1 MSIEKTELKMLLAR
15 NFCEEMEKS
24 QVKARASI
32 KEYKGE
38 ARAFLK
44 AEKMLNEQ
52 TQKTKQKIMDGKVE
66 ADLTD
71 PIQLAKF
78 VVGEMMSLAGEI
90 HNLGNGAITSGI
102 RAEGSVSAWEDAAK
116 LLQDTYEE
124 ERRKLEAF
132 RAAMAEHR
140 VRDVGGDLVIEDAVG
155 DNEQRVGGGP
165 PPPRAVGTHPGLS
178 LKALR
183 EQATESQRQSGVGPE
198 EIQTA
203 EKKPK
208 KKLKGAVKAAK
219 KMRSM
224 KRGENGASD
233 S

>member
-71 PIQLAKF
+71 PMQLAKF

-155 DNEQRVGGGP
+155 DNEQRAGGGP
-165 PPPRAVGTHPGLS
+165 PPPRAVGTHPGLT

-183 EQATESQRQSGVGPE
+183 EAGQQAEKEAAAVK
-198 EIQTA
+198 
-203 EKKPK
+203 KKPK
-208 KKLKGAVKAAK
+208 KTAK
-219 KMRSM
+219 K
-224 KRGENGASD
+224 NGKTAKKPKEVNATD

>member
-71 PIQLAKF
+71 PMQLAKF

-155 DNEQRVGGGP
+155 DNGREAAGGP
-165 PPPRAVGTHPGLS
+165 PPPRAVGTHPGLT

-183 EQATESQRQSGVGPE
+183 EAGEK
-198 EIQTA
+198 A
-203 EKKPK
+203 EKEAAAVKKKPK
-208 KKLKGAVKAAK
+208 KTAK
-219 KMRSM
+219 K
-224 KRGENGASD
+224 NGKTAKKPKEVNATD